1 MRCHEVPRVLR
12 TIATSE
18 VTAGRSQ
25 EASFP
30 FGRGGSSR
38 TLRLENLEARHLLTV
53 ALTWSGP
60 GTALDLTE
68 NTAGAT
74 PAIAISEPSP
84 RVGVLKIDLGA
95 GCSFA
100 GGSTTSATGLTYQNA
115 GSQHNVQSPSSSNF
129 VPPQFGQMGCQRA
142 ASPTSSSQSAR
153 RRSSIAG
160 EKLAVA
166 YLLADIWNS
175 QNIGPQV
182 GRHWANTFM
191 NSPMASNKDL
201 FNPPVDLL
209 VYFTPQPG
217 RRSEH
222 RRPRGLGQSD
232 GRQAP
237 SIQCD
242 GYNVPCAGRGKHG
255 PPEWA
260 EGCGEMNGSI
270 SPT

>member
-1 MRCHEVPRVLR
+1 MRFH
-12 TIATSE
+12 AFS
-18 VTAGRSQ
+18 GRSLRRKSPPD
-25 EASFP
+25 ARRKHP

-160 EKLAVA
+160 ETSPAG
-166 YLLADIWNS
+166 S
-175 QNIGPQV
+175 V
-182 GRHWANTFM
+182 GSMPERNNCPGSGFQLEIFASGRSRKGGTTGCQRSWALQCGNNEVWPIPWSPRAAAAFEGTSDSEYQRNHRHA
-191 NSPMASNKDL
+191 
-201 FNPPVDLL
+201 
-209 VYFTPQPG
+209 G
-217 RRSEH
+217 RRGL
-222 RRPRGLGQSD
+222 PRG
-232 GRQAP
+232 
-237 SIQCD
+237 
-242 GYNVPCAGRGKHG
+242 
-255 PPEWA
+255 
-260 EGCGEMNGSI
+260 
-270 SPT
+270 